1 MFATIKLELSG
12 HVAVLT
18 LNRPDARNALSA
30 ELKRELAEAL
40 DRIELDADCRTLII
54 TGAGDK
60 AFCAGADLKERAATD
75 PSPPEFVE
83 SQRRTVELF
92 SRIAALPFVT
102 IAALNGV
109 AAGGGAEIAL
119 CCDFRLAAEHAR
131 IGLTEIN
138 LGVIPAGGGTQ
149 RLSRLVGLSKAKQLV
164 FTGALLDARLA
175 RDVGLVDE
183 VCAPDTLMTRAW
195 ELAGSIAEKSPLAI
209 RVAKQVLEKG
219 FAAELDAGLELEL
232 QGAAILF
239 ASDDRKEGIRAFLE
253 KRKPNFTGR

>member
-1 MFATIKLELSG
+1 MLATIELDFSG

-18 LNRPDARNALSA
+18 LNRPDARNALSSQ
-30 ELKRELAEAL
+30 LKRELGEAL
-40 DRIELDADCRTLII
+40 DQVEANTDCRSLVI

-75 PSPPEFVE
+75 PSPSEFVE

-92 SRIAALPFVT
+92 SRIAELSIVT

-131 IGLTEIN
+131 IGLTEIS

-149 RLSRLVGLSKAKQLV
+149 RLSRLIGLSKAKQLIL
-164 FTGALLDARLA
+164 TGALLDAPSALQI
-175 RDVGLVDE
+175 GLVDE
-183 VCAPDTLMTRAW
+183 VCTSEALMARAG
-195 ELAGSIAEKSPLAI
+195 ELAGLIAAKSPLAVRI
-209 RVAKQVLEKG
+209 AKQVLEKG
-219 FAAELDAGLELEL
+219 FAGELDAGLELEL
-232 QGAAILF
+232 QGAATLF
-239 ASDDRKEGIRAFLE
+239 ASKDRKEGFRAFLE
-253 KRKPNFTGR
+253 KRKPEFTGR